1 MIDYKDWNRVHEFDL
16 DTAAKLWYVSAK
28 NVYISDVPPLEDN
41 PYYHRLIAAIR
52 NNQLKIED
60 VHLSMG
66 GPAILTRGNLIQF
79 FEDINEY
86 IPIFLR
92 SLEHHRL
99 VNEGCRM
106 KKRLISPLIEGKLN
120 GNRGIKYWF
129 ARAVVCLWPKFHGS

>member
-41 PYYHRLIAAIR
+41 PYYDRLIAAIR

-66 GPAILTRGNLIQF
+66 GPAILTRGNLINTKSKVVASNDLYSQMF
-79 FEDINEY
+79 FQNINVNS
-86 IPIFLR
+86 
-92 SLEHHRL
+92 SL
-99 VNEGCRM
+99 
-106 KKRLISPLIEGKLN
+106 KSGKT
-120 GNRGIKYWF
+120 Y
-129 ARAVVCLWPKFHGS
+129 